1 MNRISTLTKPFSAS
15 PRDRGE
21 ILLHSPPLV
30 IGYLAASVVMGALHR
45 RLFSSGSLIA
55 ILYCLPFTVMHEM
68 AHLMVAL
75 LTGGRPSSFN
85 IWPKRTGGGWVLGS
99 VNAVPTILSAAP
111 TALAP
116 LGWLVIGY
124 YVIVYWEFRPAWM
137 PEYLIVVVLYACSA
151 ACTPSWQDI
160 KVAIRNP
167 FSLLLWM
174 GAAFMAKT
182 LWPAMSSAVLTLF
195 TQLPRHF

>member
-1 MNRISTLTKPFSAS
+1 LN
-15 PRDRGE
+15 
-21 ILLHSPPLV
+21 ILLHSPLLI
-30 IGYLAASVVMGALHR
+30 IGFLAVSVVMGALHR
-45 RLFSSGSLIA
+45 CLSSSGSFIA

-68 AHLMVAL
+68 AHFMVAL
-75 LTGGRPSSFN
+75 LTGGRPSSFS
-85 IWPKRTGGGWVLGS
+85 IWPRRAGGGWVLGS

-124 YVIVYWEFRPAWM
+124 YVMVLWDFRPVWM

-167 FSLLLWM
+167 FSLFLWV
-174 GAAFMAKT
+174 GAAYMAIT
-182 LWPAMSSAVLTLF
+182 LWPAMSSTVGWR
-195 TQLPRHF
+195 QNPQISIRQSVR